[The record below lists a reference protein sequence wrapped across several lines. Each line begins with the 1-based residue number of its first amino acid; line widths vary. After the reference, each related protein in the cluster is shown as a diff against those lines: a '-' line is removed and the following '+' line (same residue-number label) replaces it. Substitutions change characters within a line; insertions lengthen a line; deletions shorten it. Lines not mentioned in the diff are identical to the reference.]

1 MTEPGSPTIAARL
14 LDGCFAVRGGVLSA
28 ARIPSVPS
36 AGERVTVA
44 ELLLLLFCGCTAA
57 ITIGYV
63 RLGLRIP
70 GHVIVLAALPMTLGL
85 ALAPRRMAGSV
96 MSAGAFGTASLL
108 AAFGGARYGGGSFVS
123 LCLLG
128 PMMDV
133 ALVGT
138 RRAWRLYLGLVL
150 AGMTTNLMAFT
161 SRGGGKLLGFDLP
174 GTRPFATWWSQALL
188 TYTISGA
195 VAGLLAA
202 LVWFRLRDR
211 RPGRAGAGQRR

>member
-1 MTEPGSPTIAARL
+1 MREPESPTIVARL
-14 LDGCFAVRGGVLSA
+14 VDGCFAVRGGVLSA
-28 ARIPSVPS
+28 ARVPS
-36 AGERVTVA
+36 LAAAGRRITVA
-44 ELLLLLFCGCTAA
+44 ELLLLVLCGSAA
-57 ITIGYV
+57 AFVIGYV

-70 GHVIVLAALPMTLGL
+70 GHVIVLAAVPMTLGL

-133 ALVGT
+133 ALAGT
-138 RRAWRLYLGLVL
+138 RRAWRLYLGLTL
-150 AGMTTNLMAFT
+150 AGIATNLLALA
-161 SRGGGKLLGFDLP
+161 SRTGGKLLGLDLP
-174 GTRPFATWWSQALL
+174 GARPFATWWSQALV
-188 TYTISGA
+188 TYTVSGA

-202 LVWFRLRDR
+202 FVWFRLRTGPGEHAQPER
-211 RPGRAGAGQRR
+211 RG